1 MILEIIHRFPY
12 NESLKIFAKELMAC
26 LMNLMH
32 VDNEENAVICLKII
46 VDLHK
51 NYTSLMEEFVQPFLD
66 LVKEI
71 YGNMPTAVASA
82 FEDGQVSSA
91 ELSLKYLYLSSRT
104 VAILMIWST
113 ILVNHFGQLFW

>member
-1 MILEIIHRFPY
+1 
-12 NESLKIFAKELMAC
+12 
-26 LMNLMH
+26 MNLMH

-91 ELSLKYLYLSSRT
+91 GLIVS
-104 VAILMIWST
+104 
-113 ILVNHFGQLFW
+113 